1 MTSVDHAGNERDAAA
16 TEAPSVTASTSPA
29 RARHPGRIAVT
40 AVALAVALAA
50 WVVLVVLAVRLIG
63 DARDGFEQA
72 WWIVAIAAVG
82 AAAAL
87 FLALLLGARLRVL
100 WRGTPTPPRPVR
112 VKGGKR
118 AAR

>member
-16 TEAPSVTASTSPA
+16 TEAPSVTAST
-29 RARHPGRIAVT
+29 
-40 AVALAVALAA
+40 AA